1 MARNTSPRKQTLTYF
16 FSVEGETEKWYLEWL
31 EAQINATENAKF
43 KVKLKAEVQK
53 DPISFAKKLTVQ
65 AKTIVW
71 HLSDIEGSTPADYQA
86 ADNTLS
92 RLKETNSLGKSIVY
106 KYGYSNLSFD
116 LWMILHKR
124 NHSGSVSAV
133 GNYLALI
140 NSGYGEQFPSMKKY
154 KEHDNFHKCLRKLTI
169 ADVCSAIDRAKTITQ
184 RNASSGNPL
193 HQFKGYKYYM
203 HNPALDIWQPI
214 EKILTDCGLI

>member
-1 MARNTSPRKQTLTYF
+1 MR
-16 FSVEGETEKWYLEWL
+16 
-31 EAQINATENAKF
+31 
-43 KVKLKAEVQK
+43 
-53 DPISFAKKLTVQ
+53 
-65 AKTIVW
+65 
-71 HLSDIEGSTPADYQA
+71 A
-86 ADNTLS
+86 ADNTLG
-92 RLKETNSLGKSIVY
+92 RLKDAKNLGKSIDY
-106 KYGYSNLSFD
+106 RYGYSNLSFD

-133 GNYLALI
+133 SNYLVLI
-140 NSGYGEQFPSMKKY
+140 NSSYGEQFPSMKKY
-154 KEHDNFHKCLRKLTI
+154 KEHDNFHKCLANLTI
-169 ADVCSAIDRAKTITQ
+169 TDVCSAIDRAKTITQ

>member
-1 MARNTSPRKQTLTYF
+1 M
-16 FSVEGETEKWYLEWL
+16 
-31 EAQINATENAKF
+31 
-43 KVKLKAEVQK
+43 QK

-71 HLSDIEGSTPADYQA
+71 HLSDIEGSTPADYQT

-92 RLKETNSLGKSIVY
+92 RLKETKNLGKSIVY

-133 GNYLALI
+133 GNYLAIIPL
-140 NSGYGEQFPSMKKY
+140 STSVA
-154 KEHDNFHKCLRKLTI
+154 LRAI
-169 ADVCSAIDRAKTITQ
+169 IVCSKPSK
-184 RNASSGNPL
+184 ASARL
-193 HQFKGYKYYM
+193 
-203 HNPALDIWQPI
+203 
-214 EKILTDCGLI
+214 